1 MQHSKTWVRIIW
13 VISIVIP
20 LVVAVLLNPRFPQIN
35 LGFDTMILP
44 KINAFINSGV
54 SILLILGLIFIKQR
68 KPDLHRMCM
77 LGAFGLS
84 AIFLVSY
91 VLYHLSTGH
100 TSYCEEGAVPAGVY
114 YFVLITHILL
124 SVFIVPLATFSIYRA
139 LTERLI
145 EHRKLAKITF
155 PLWLYV
161 SVTGVLVYVLISPC
175 YA

>member
-1 MQHSKTWVRIIW
+1 MQHTKTWVRVIW
-13 VISIVIP
+13 GISIVVP
-20 LVVAVLLNPRFPQIN
+20 VAVAVLLNPRFPQIE
-35 LGFDTMILP
+35 LGFDTLILP

-54 SILLILGLIFIKQR
+54 SILLIAGLYFIKQR
-68 KPDLHRMCM
+68 KLELHRACM
-77 LGAFGLS
+77 LSAFGLS

-100 TSYCEEGAVPAGVY
+100 TSYCEAGPVPAPVY

>member
-1 MQHSKTWVRIIW
+1 MQHSKTWIRIIW
-13 VISIVIP
+13 GISIVIP
-20 LVVAVLLNPRFPQIN
+20 LVVAVLLNPNFPQIN

-44 KINAFINSGV
+44 KVNAFLNSGV
-54 SILLILGLIFIKQR
+54 SILLVLGLIFIKQR
-68 KPDLHRMCM
+68 KLELHRLCM
-77 LGAFGLS
+77 LLAFGLS
-84 AIFLVSY
+84 GIFLVSY

-100 TSYCEEGAVPAGVY
+100 TSYCEAGIVAPGLY
-114 YFVLITHILL
+114 YFVLISHILL

-155 PLWLYV
+155 PIWLYV

-175 YA
+175 YP